1 MPSPA
6 RCRWERVRNG
16 GPQEASTG
24 GVAQLGE
31 RLNGIQ
37 EVSGSIPLVS
47 TPDGARVNMGAV
59 VGLRE

>member
-6 RCRWERVRNG
+6 RYSDLEYGTAEV
-16 GPQEASTG
+16 QEASTG

-47 TPDGARVNMGAV
+47 TP
-59 VGLRE
+59 VGEG